1 MLFLFVDLMTDTFK
15 GLPIWY
21 WWGGITTFAIF
32 YNNHLDV
39 DGNPKTNSDGSPKNF
54 EWGASLGISMFWVFI
69 PVFSAVWLGYKLYQ
83 LITK

>member
-21 WWGGITTFAIF
+21 WWGGIATFALSYGFQLDIAGKRR
-32 YNNHLDV
+32 NN
-39 DGNPKTNSDGSPKNF
+39 GEAPISF

-69 PVFSAVWLGYKLYQ
+69 PVFSAGWLAYKLFQ